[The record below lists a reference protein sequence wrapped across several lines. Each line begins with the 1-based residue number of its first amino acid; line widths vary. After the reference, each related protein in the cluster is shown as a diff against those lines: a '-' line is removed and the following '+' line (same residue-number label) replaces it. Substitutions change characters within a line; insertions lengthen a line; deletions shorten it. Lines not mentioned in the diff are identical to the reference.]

1 MTSLIHELLATSA
14 SRTPN
19 APAIKFRKT
28 EHNYAQ
34 VAGDVQRFASA
45 LIAAG
50 LARQE
55 RVAVYLPKRP
65 ETVATIFGTTMA
77 GGVFVPVNPLL
88 KPPQVGHILRDCAVR
103 VLVTTAQRLTELA
116 DELAASPELRLLVV
130 LDGTPATAPPGKT
143 VVTWDEFMAAGP
155 GRLHRVIDTDMA
167 AILYTSGSTGKPKG
181 VVLSH
186 KNMVTGAKS
195 VAQYLE
201 NHADDRL
208 LAVLPL
214 SFDYGFSQL
223 STAFH
228 VGASVV
234 LMDYLFPRDV
244 LNLVVNERITG
255 LAAVPPVWIQ
265 LAELEWPATV
275 TEHLRYFTNSG
286 GAMPTA
292 TLAKLRA
299 AWPKT
304 KPYLMYGLTEAFRA
318 TYLPPE
324 EVDRRPESMGKA
336 IPNTEVMVVRPDG
349 TPCDPDEP
357 GELVQRGSL
366 VALGYWNDPAKTAE
380 RFKPAPGQPPELCLT
395 EMAVWSGD
403 TVKKDQ
409 DGFLYFIGR
418 KDEMIKTSGYR
429 VSPTEVEEVAYASG
443 MVGDAVAVAAPHPDL
458 GQAIVLVVSRPS
470 HCGAD
475 PLPLRRERVGVRVC
489 SAFLKSRLPNFM
501 VPHHIAWLPEL
512 PRNPNGKFD
521 RPALAAQF
529 KTTFRPPADHARRLQ
544 PARAAPV
551 LRGEGRRTADRRPQ
565 GLRARGRDRP
575 HAVLRLR
582 PRGDDPQGA
591 GTAGRLA
598 ARGRDPL
605 RDEGQPDA
613 GGGAALLRPGGRHR
627 PGIGGRDGRGARRRH
642 ATRAAE
648 LRGPGQ
654 DAGRT
659 RARRGRGRRDQHGIA
674 RWRCGASPTSPAAPA
689 RARRLPFAST
699 RTSS

>member
-1 MTSLIHELLATSA
+1 
-14 SRTPN
+14 
-19 APAIKFRKT
+19 
-28 EHNYAQ
+28 
-34 VAGDVQRFASA
+34 
-45 LIAAG
+45 
-50 LARQE
+50 
-55 RVAVYLPKRP
+55 
-65 ETVATIFGTTMA
+65 MA

-103 VLVTTAQRLTELA
+103 VLVTSAQRATELT
-116 DELAASPELRLLVV
+116 DELAQSPELRLLVIV
-130 LDGTPATAPPGKT
+130 DGPLAEPSASQTAIGWDDFLTAGAGTP
-143 VVTWDEFMAAGP
+143 
-155 GRLHRVIDTDMA
+155 HRVIDTDIA

-201 NHADDRL
+201 NCADDQL

-234 LMDYLFPRDV
+234 LMDYLFARDV
-244 LNLVVNERITG
+244 LNLMVNERITG

-299 AWPKT
+299 AWPRT

-336 IPNTEVMVVRPDG
+336 IPNAEVMVVRADG
-349 TPCDPDEP
+349 TPCDPEEP

-380 RFKPAPGQPPELCLT
+380 RFRPAPGQQKELCLI

-403 TVKKDQ
+403 TVKLDK

-443 MVGDAVAVAAPHPDL
+443 MVGDAVAVATPHTDL
-458 GQAIVLVVSRPS
+458 GQAIVLVVSEPS
-470 HCGAD
+470 PGSPATVSRD
-475 PLPLRRERVGVRVC
+475 AGGGRDEILLN
-489 SAFLKSRLPNFM
+489 FMKSRLPNFM
-501 VPHHIAWLPEL
+501 VPHHIVWLPEL

-521 RPALAAQF
+521 RPALAVQF
-529 KTTFRPPADHARRLQ
+529 KTTFFR
-544 PARAAPV
+544 
-551 LRGEGRRTADRRPQ
+551 E
-565 GLRARGRDRP
+565 
-575 HAVLRLR
+575 
-582 PRGDDPQGA
+582 
-591 GTAGRLA
+591 
-598 ARGRDPL
+598 
-605 RDEGQPDA
+605 
-613 GGGAALLRPGGRHR
+613 
-627 PGIGGRDGRGARRRH
+627 
-642 ATRAAE
+642 
-648 LRGPGQ
+648 
-654 DAGRT
+654 
-659 RARRGRGRRDQHGIA
+659 
-674 RWRCGASPTSPAAPA
+674 
-689 RARRLPFAST
+689 
-699 RTSS
+699 